1 MTDSSSSTTYPV
13 YLGVWTNWSLGGRV
27 TGSTITLGQRD
38 GVLLTAF
45 LAVFITFASSRLW
58 RITCFALHQIF
69 LSHPDLRQ
77 DGLYHQRQAILRNIV
92 DAKTGLITFTRVL
105 WAWRNRAYR
114 PYYRIL
120 PMVIFS
126 LINAAVFTVASIFSS
141 RISSAMGNEVLI
153 SSPDCGTAQYTF
165 NSSSLP
171 QSTPENMG
179 NIYAPWVAERIYSYA
194 NFAQRCYSH
203 GSEAE
208 NCGPYVKK
216 RLPTTID
223 QNASCPFQAHICRH
237 PTENIRLDT
246 GYLNSQADLG
256 LNAPIDLQYNFRKI
270 THCAPIKSE
279 GYRKTVYFSSNKPYV
294 QYFYGAQ
301 TNEASSNKPV
311 YTYLAEELSPEE
323 LAWQGFSAPLAE
335 YEIK

>member
-1 MTDSSSSTTYPV
+1 MTDPHTTTVYPV
-13 YLGVWTNWSLGGRV
+13 YLGAWTNWALGGRV
-27 TGSTITLGQRD
+27 TGSTITLDQRN

-45 LAVFITFASSRLW
+45 LAVFITFASSKLW
-58 RITCFALHQIF
+58 RITCFALHQLF
-69 LSHPDLRQ
+69 LSDPDSRQ
-77 DGLYHQRQAILRNIV
+77 DGLYHQRQAVLRNTV
-92 DAKTGLITFTRVL
+92 DERTGLVNFIRIL
-105 WAWRNRAYR
+105 WAWRKRADR

-126 LINAAVFTVASIFSS
+126 LLNTAVFSVASIFSS

-171 QSTPENMG
+171 LSTPENMG
-179 NIYAPWVAERIYSYA
+179 NIYSPWVAEKINSYA
-194 NFAQRCYSH
+194 NFAQRCYSN

-216 RLPTTID
+216 RLHTTID
-223 QNASCPFQAHICRH
+223 QNASCPFQTQICRH
-237 PTENIRLDT
+237 PTGNIRLDT

-256 LNAPIDLQYNFRKI
+256 LNAPIDSQYNFRKI
-270 THCAPIKSE
+270 THCAPIKSD
-279 GYRKTVYFSSNKPYV
+279 GYQKTVLFSSNKPYT

-301 TNEASSNKPV
+301 TNEASSNKPN
-311 YTYLAEELSPEE
+311 YTYLASKQSPEE
-323 LAWQGFSAPLAE
+323 LAWQGFSASVAE
-335 YEIK
+335 YEVK